1 MRFKED
7 NMQVNSDKTLFW
19 DGDKNCI
26 VFVRQ
31 TLLPAEYV
39 TAECRTIEDLAEAI
53 RILDIRGAPAL
64 GVAGGYG
71 VALATIVHDDKNLDG
86 FLKLVSDDAKYLA
99 STRPTAINLSWG
111 INRVYKAIEDAG
123 SIEEARAKALSEADA
138 IAHEDEDM
146 CRRIGRNGAEL
157 LPDKCTVLTHCN
169 AGALACW
176 TWGTSLGVI
185 RSAVEMG
192 KDVSVI
198 SCETRPLNQGSRL
211 TAWELARDKIPVK
224 TITDSSA
231 AFLMKKGMIDAVV
244 VGADRITQDAVFNKI
259 GTYTHA
265 VTAKYHNI
273 PFYVAAPYST
283 FDPVRLEKD
292 IVIEERSRD
301 ELAFCGDRQ
310 LMPDNVDALNYAF
323 DATPM
328 SLVTAVITEKGV
340 LRPPITGKDLLRE

>member
-1 MRFKED
+1 MPNSD
-7 NMQVNSDKTLFW
+7 NSDKTLFW
-19 DGDKNCI
+19 DKEKNAI

-31 TLLPAEYV
+31 TLLPAEFK

-53 RILDIRGAPAL
+53 RTLDIRGAPAL

-71 VALATIVHDDKNLDG
+71 VALATIVHDDRNIEG
-86 FLKLVSDDAKYLA
+86 FMRLVSDDAKYLA

-111 INRVYKAIEDAG
+111 INRVFKAIEDAE
-123 SIEEARAKALSEADA
+123 SVDDARAAAIAEADA
-138 IAHEDEDM
+138 IAHEDEEM
-146 CRRIGRNGAEL
+146 CRSIGRNGAAL

-176 TWGTSLGVI
+176 TWGTALGVI
-185 RSAVEMG
+185 RSAVEAG

-231 AFLMKKGMIDAVV
+231 AFLMRKGMIDAVV
-244 VGADRITQDAVFNKI
+244 VGADRITSDAVFNKI
-259 GTYTHA
+259 GTYMHA
-265 VTAKYHNI
+265 VSAKYHNI

-283 FDPVRLEKD
+283 FDAVRLEKD

-301 ELAFCGDRQ
+301 ELAFCGGRQ

-323 DATPM
+323 DATPVD
-328 SLVTAVITEKGV
+328 LVTAIITEKGV
-340 LRPPITGKDLLRE
+340 LRPPLAKEDLTRGRI